1 MSNPL
6 AWKEQLLADARL
18 PITATFAQ
26 LLERYQQ
33 EIYNGAA
40 HQRVLAEML
49 RNYRRNG
56 SAA

>member
-49 RNYRRNG
+49 RNYRRN
-56 SAA
+56 